1 MKHHETCAYFRC
13 IDPKAAKPE
22 CTEVRLSDHER
33 VMQCNSC
40 GAFDVVPKP
49 YNPLVE
55 RLIQHTIRAEDEFWQ
70 TLKDDLRPSTQAE
83 FNEQY
88 LCTPTGRKPSEP
100 ELQRLPGSGTVS
112 GRLSRRDGHVLCL
125 TTNTNGGDLRWT
137 NTLMLGPQSRVAGM
151 FVVQIDDLAEP
162 YCPVRFLPF
171 YDIHAR
177 DREGKR

>member
-1 MKHHETCAYFRC
+1 MKHFPTCT
-13 IDPKAAKPE
+13 DPRFATGIGLPDGEKA
-22 CTEVRLSDHER
+22 V
-33 VMQCNSC
+33 QCNCC

-83 FNEQY
+83 FSEQH
-88 LCTPTGRKPSEP
+88 LCTPTGRTPQPFNPEP
-100 ELQRLPGSGTVS
+100 HSLP
-112 GRLSRRDGHVLCL
+112 RRKGHTLCL
-125 TTNTNGGDLRWT
+125 TTNPNGGDLRWT
-137 NTLMLGPQSRVAGM
+137 NTLMLGMERVAHM
-151 FVVQIDDLAEP
+151 FVVQIDGLAEP

-171 YDIHAR
+171 YDIHGR